1 MSRIRF
7 GERWLRPGKIVCV
20 GRNHVA
26 HIEELGNERP
36 DEMVVFC
43 KPASAIGDRL
53 AARFDGESLHYEGEI
68 CLLIGDDGIDGA
80 GFGLD
85 LTRRQTQSRLKQQGL
100 PWERAKAFDGAALF
114 SPFAAFEG
122 DPNRLSMRLE
132 INGALR
138 QQGGAALMLYPPL
151 RILEEIRRFMR
162 LEAGDVVMTGTPAG
176 VGEIRSGDEF
186 HGRVFIDD
194 EPLAEARWR
203 AE

>member
-1 MSRIRF
+1 MSRITLGDRH
-7 GERWLRPGKIVCV
+7 LRPGKIVCI
-20 GRNHVA
+20 GRNHVE

-43 KPASAIGDRL
+43 KPPSAVGDRL
-53 AARFDGESLHYEGEI
+53 VARFDGETLHYEGEI
-68 CLLIGDDGIDGA
+68 CLLIGEQGIAGA

-85 LTRRQTQSRLKQQGL
+85 LTRRQTQSRLKQRGL

-114 SPFAAFEG
+114 GPFAVFDG

-132 INGALR
+132 INGELR
-138 QQGGAALMLYPPL
+138 QQGGADLMLYPPL
-151 RILEEIRRFMR
+151 RILAEIRRFMR

-176 VGEIRSGDEF
+176 VGEIRPGDDF
-186 HGRVFIDD
+186 HGQVLVDGQR
-194 EPLAEARWR
+194 LAEARWR